1 MVKQLRL
8 LGVFAFLALAL
19 ATVPAVSGLSVAS
32 AQQAKCSG
40 VVVDASGVSVIGAS
54 VLIKG
59 TDKGTI
65 TDLDGNFSF
74 SANPGDVLVVSCMGY
89 VTKEVAFAGAPL
101 RVVLDED
108 VNLLNE
114 IVVIGYGTQ
123 KKVNL
128 TGSVSAIDSEVLED
142 RPVKDLSNALQGVMP
157 GLNLTV
163 GELGGSLDSKLSMN
177 VRGTGTI
184 GDGSAS
190 SPLVLIDGIE
200 GDLDTVNPL
209 DVESISVLKDAAA
222 SAVYGSRA
230 AFGVI
235 LITTKNGEGVKG
247 KAKVTYSG
255 NVKFTSAVN
264 VPDFVD
270 GLTWEK
276 YINLANANGGEA
288 ATFSNE
294 TIERTE
300 KWMNGELDS
309 PAIYNAAGQIN
320 LYTGANASTDW
331 YDLFF
336 RDVAPSHEHNLSVT
350 GSGENANYRVSF
362 GYMNQN
368 GLLNREIAE
377 DVLNRYTV
385 DAKLGIKLTPWAK
398 LNYYTKWTLSKYD
411 RPSQMGYLF
420 YHDVVRAWSN
430 MPAYDKYGNYTQL
443 PATLQQGGDYTD
455 KNSTLSQKVQ
465 FVFTP
470 TKDWNITVEGGLTN
484 YAQSI
489 HGDVQPI
496 YVYDEN
502 NQPYLVAAYSNGS
515 YGTGSGVTYVEESR
529 ADQKHFT
536 ANIFSDYSL
545 QLGNHNLKFMAGFN
559 GEFVNY
565 DYLYTNGQGLSDPTK
580 AIVSMTTTNQNI
592 KSDKYEYAVAG
603 FFGRINYNYKD
614 KYMLELDARYDG
626 SSRFVGQMQWGFF
639 PSISAGWNIAKED
652 FASSWDVVDM
662 LKIRGSWGTLGNT
675 NTTSY
680 YPTYLTMT
688 TGTNNGTWLVNG
700 SKPNTA
706 YVPGMVSSSLT
717 WETVETRNIGLDWG
731 LFNNRLTGS
740 LDLFNRYTWNMVG
753 PAPTLP
759 SVLGTSVP
767 KVNNTNMVSR
777 GWELEISWRD
787 RIGEVNYGIK
797 GVLSDARQY
806 VLSYPNDT
814 KALSILF
821 WNGYQSNYYEG
832 MELGEIWGYT
842 THGIAQTQ
850 EEMDAWLEN
859 NRPDW
864 GTNWGAGDIMYCD
877 LNGDGKVNGG
887 ESTVDNPGDM
897 KVIGN
902 TTPRYNFG
910 ITLDASWR
918 GFDAQLFFQGVGKRD
933 FFAYGCYM
941 WGAAGSKFGGVWQ
954 ANCFTSHL
962 DYWTED
968 NPDAYYPKPLLLTG
982 ANARNQYVQTRYLLN
997 AAYMRLKNAQ
1007 IGYSL
1012 PERVLRNTKIEKC
1025 RFYLSGDN
1033 LFTISSMPSQF
1044 DPEALGNGN
1053 GKYTT
1058 GKTYPLY
1065 MTLSAGVT
1073 ITF

>member
-8 LGVFAFLALAL
+8 LGVCAFLSLAL
-19 ATVPAVSGLSVAS
+19 ATVPAISGLSVAS

-40 VVVDASGVSVIGAS
+40 VVIDATGETVIGAS
-54 VLIKG
+54 VIIKG
-59 TDKGTI
+59 TDNGTI
-65 TDLDGNFSF
+65 TDLDGNFAI
-74 SANPGDVLVVSCMGY
+74 SAKPGDVLVISCIGY
-89 VTKEVAFAGAPL
+89 VTKEVAFDGNPVKVTL
-101 RVVLDED
+101 QED

-128 TGSVSAIDSEVLED
+128 TGSVAVIDSKALED
-142 RPVKDLSNALQGVMP
+142 RPVKDLSNALQGLMP

-163 GELGGSLDSKLSMN
+163 GAEGGALDSKLSMN
-177 VRGTGTI
+177 VRGAGTI

-190 SPLVLIDGIE
+190 SPLVLIDGLE
-200 GDLDTVNPL
+200 GDLNTINPL

-222 SAVYGSRA
+222 SSVYGSRA

-235 LITTKNGEGVKG
+235 LITTKSGVGMSG
-247 KAKVTYSG
+247 KAKVTYNG

-264 VPDFVD
+264 VPEFAD
-270 GLTWEK
+270 GLTWAK
-276 YINLANANGGEA
+276 YINLANRNGGEA
-288 ATFSNE
+288 ETFSAE
-294 TIERTE
+294 TISNIE
-300 KWMNGELDS
+300 KYMNGEITT
-309 PAIYNAAGQIN
+309 PAIYGSNGQIN
-320 LYTGANASTDW
+320 LFTGANASTDW

-336 RDVAPSHEHNLSVT
+336 RKVAPSQEHNLSVT
-350 GSGENANYRVSF
+350 GSSENANYRVSF

-368 GLLNREIAE
+368 GLLNREIGE
-377 DVLNRYTV
+377 DILNRYTV

-411 RPSQMGYLF
+411 RPSQMGALF
-420 YHDVVRAWSN
+420 YHDVVRQWSN
-430 MPAYDKYGNYTQL
+430 TPAYDMYGNFTQL
-443 PATLQQGGDYTD
+443 PATVQQGGDYTD
-455 KNSTLSQKVQ
+455 KNLSSSQKVQ
-465 FVFTP
+465 FLFTP
-470 TKDWNITVEGGLTN
+470 TSDWNITVEGGLTN
-484 YAQSI
+484 YEQSI
-489 HGDVQPI
+489 HGDVKPI
-496 YVYDEN
+496 YVYDVN
-502 NQPYLVAAYSNGS
+502 NQPYLVAPFSNGS

-529 ADQKHFT
+529 LNQKHFT
-536 ANIFSDYSL
+536 SNIYSDYNL
-545 QLGNHNLKFMAGFN
+545 ELGNHNLKFMAGFN
-559 GEFVNY
+559 AEYIKY
-565 DYLYTNGQGLSDPTK
+565 DYLYTKGQGLNDPTK

-592 KSDKYEYAVAG
+592 KSEIKDYAVAG

-614 KYMLELDARYDG
+614 RYMVEVDARYDG
-626 SSRFVGQMQWGFF
+626 SSRFVGTKQWGFF
-639 PSISAGWNIAKED
+639 PSASVGWNIANEE
-652 FASSWDVVDM
+652 FAQNWGAVDM
-662 LKIRGSWGTLGNT
+662 LKLRGSWGTLGNT

-680 YPTYLTMT
+680 YPTYLSMT
-688 TGTNNGTWLVNG
+688 TGTANGNWLVGGN
-700 SKPNTA
+700 KTNTA

-717 WETVETRNIGLDWG
+717 WETVETRNIGIDWG
-731 LFNNRLTGS
+731 FFGSRLTGS
-740 LDLFNRYTWNMVG
+740 FDIFDRYTWNMVG

-767 KVNNTNMVSR
+767 KINNCDMRSR

-797 GVLSDARQY
+797 GILSDAKQT
-806 VLSYPNDT
+806 VLNYPNDT

-821 WNGYQSNYYEG
+821 WNGYQSNYYSG

-842 THGIAQTQ
+842 TKGIAQSQ
-850 EEMDAWLEN
+850 EEMDEWLKN
-859 NRPDW
+859 NKPDW
-864 GTNWGAGDIMYCD
+864 GTNWGAGDIMYYD

-910 ITLDASWR
+910 ITLDAQWR

-933 FFAYGCYM
+933 YFAYGCYM

-962 DYWTED
+962 DYWSEE
-968 NPDAYYPKPLLLTG
+968 NPDAYYPKPLLLTA

-1007 IGYSL
+1007 IGYTL
-1012 PERVLRNTKIEKC
+1012 PERVLRNTKIDNC
-1025 RFYLSGDN
+1025 RVYVSGDN
-1033 LFTISSMPSQF
+1033 LFTIKNMPDQF
-1044 DPEALGNGN
+1044 DPEALD
-1053 GKYTT
+1053 GKNTS

-1065 MTLSAGVT
+1065 MTVSAGVT